1 MSTLSDVLAEHTKLS
16 GSAVAH
22 LQALVSEWQLL
33 ADLSFSDLLLW
44 VPAQADRLICAA
56 QARPTTG
63 VTAFVDDRVLAT
75 MTFAE
80 FPLLRRAWEEER
92 VVSEEPPIDLQ
103 RSWIHRHV
111 IPVRYLDEVVAVI
124 ERDTSSLVAR
134 EGSLLETAY
143 VDAADDLFQ
152 MVADGSFPPH
162 EQPGEMHTGPR
173 AGDGL
178 LRLDADGGVVYV
190 SPNALSAYHRLAY
203 NGEVLGQDL
212 ASLTRPLIDDPFD
225 AAELVN
231 RISGAVHGRTSL
243 RMEVEAKAATV
254 LFRALPLRPRG
265 RPSGALVLVRD
276 VTEVRRRDRA
286 LLSKDATI
294 REIHHRVKNNLQT
307 VAALLRMQARRSVDP
322 SVRQALHESVRR
334 VASIALVHETL
345 STSPDDRVDLDQI
358 VDRLVPMIS
367 DVAAA
372 ETSARV
378 RRSGTFGILGAE
390 LATPLVMVLAEVV
403 QNALQHAFVPAATA
417 AGQSAD
423 SGSTDD
429 PFGGQPAGGPQDAA
443 GGQVGIT
450 VQRSAKQLDIVVT
463 DDGVGLPDGFS
474 METASGLGLQ
484 IVRTL
489 VAAELLGTIE
499 MGSRA
504 GRAGTADSGT
514 TVHIVVPL
522 RGRS

>member
-1 MSTLSDVLAEHTKLS
+1 MSTLSDLLAEHSDLS
-16 GSAVAH
+16 GSAVAR
-22 LQALVSEWQLL
+22 LQAVVSEWQLL

-44 VPAQADRLICAA
+44 VPTGTGVMICAA

-63 VTAFVDDRVLAT
+63 VTAFVDDRVSGT
-75 MTFAE
+75 IEPSE
-80 FPLLRRAWEEER
+80 FPLLRHAWEEER
-92 VVSEEPPIDLQ
+92 VMSEPPPLDAPG
-103 RSWIHRHV
+103 SWIRREV
-111 IPVRYLDEVVAVI
+111 IPVRHLDGIIALI
-124 ERDTSSLVAR
+124 ERDTSSMVGR
-134 EGSLLETAY
+134 EASLLETAY

-152 MVADGSFPPH
+152 MVADGTFPPSEH
-162 EQPGEMHTGPR
+162 PGEMHTGPR

-178 LRLDADGGVVYV
+178 LRLDADGKVVYV

-212 ASLTRPLIDDPFD
+212 AVLTRPLIDDPFD
-225 AAELVN
+225 AAELAA
-231 RISGAVHGRTSL
+231 RIDGAVDGRAGL
-243 RMEVEAKAATV
+243 RMEVEARAATV
-254 LFRALPLRPRG
+254 LFRALPLRPHG
-265 RPSGALVLVRD
+265 RASGALVLVRD

-307 VAALLRMQARRSVDP
+307 VAALLRMQGRRSADP
-322 SVRQALHESVRR
+322 SVRQALSESMRR

-378 RRSGTFGILGAE
+378 RRVGTFGILGAE
-390 LATPLVMVLAEVV
+390 LATPLVMVLAEIV
-403 QNALQHAFVPAATA
+403 QNALQHAF
-417 AGQSAD
+417 
-423 SGSTDD
+423 
-429 PFGGQPAGGPQDAA
+429 GPET
-443 GGQVGIT
+443 GEGQVTIA
-450 VQRSAKQLDIVVT
+450 VDRSAKELDIVVS
-463 DDGVGLPDGFS
+463 DDGQGLPEGFS
-474 METASGLGLQ
+474 MEKASGLGLQ

-489 VAAELLGTIE
+489 VDSELLGSIE
-499 MGSRA
+499 MCHRNGER
-504 GRAGTADSGT
+504 GTA
-514 TVHIVVPL
+514 VRIRVPL

>member
-1 MSTLSDVLAEHTKLS
+1 MSTLSDVLAEHSLLS

-22 LQALVSEWQLL
+22 LQAVVSEWQLL

-44 VPAQADRLICAA
+44 VPTEPDKLVCAA
-56 QARPTTG
+56 QTRPTTG
-63 VTAFVDDRVLAT
+63 VTAFPDDRVSGIVS
-75 MTFAE
+75 FDQ

-92 VVSEEPPIDLQ
+92 VVSEEPPLDAPG
-103 RSWIHRHV
+103 SWIRREV
-111 IPVRYLDEVVAVI
+111 IPVRYLDEVIAVI
-124 ERDTSSLVAR
+124 ERDTSSLVGR

-152 MVADGSFPPH
+152 MVSDGSFPPH
-162 EQPGEMHTGPR
+162 DHPGEMHTGPR

-178 LRLDADGGVVYV
+178 LRLDADGRVVYV

-212 ASLTRPLIDDPFD
+212 VTLTKPLIDDPFD
-225 AAELVN
+225 AAELAA
-231 RISGAVHGRTSL
+231 RINGAVDGRAGL
-243 RMEVEAKAATV
+243 RMEVEARAATV
-254 LFRALPLRPRG
+254 LFRALPLRPHG

-307 VAALLRMQARRSVDP
+307 VAALLRMQARRSADP
-322 SVRQALHESVRR
+322 SVQQALSESVRR
-334 VASIALVHETL
+334 VASIAMVHETL

-372 ETSARV
+372 ESSARV
-378 RRSGTFGILGAE
+378 RRIGTFGILGAE

-403 QNALQHAFVPAATA
+403 QNALQHAFAPE
-417 AGQSAD
+417 S
-423 SGSTDD
+423 
-429 PFGGQPAGGPQDAA
+429 P
-443 GGQVGIT
+443 GGQVTIT
-450 VQRSAKQLDIVVT
+450 VDRSAKQLDIT
-463 DDGVGLPDGFS
+463 IADDGVGLPDGFS
-474 METASGLGLQ
+474 VEKASGLGLQ

-489 VAAELLGTIE
+489 VEAELLGSIE
-499 MGSRA
+499 MDSRDGA
-504 GRAGTADSGT
+504 VGTS
-514 TVHIVVPL
+514 VRILVPL

>member
-1 MSTLSDVLAEHTKLS
+1 MSTLSDVLAEFSSLS
-16 GSAVAH
+16 GAAVAH
-22 LQALVSEWQLL
+22 LQAVVSEWQLL

-44 VPAQADRLICAA
+44 VPAEPGRLICAA

-63 VTAFVDDRVLAT
+63 VTAFIDDRVKAVVALPD
-75 MTFAE
+75 

-92 VVSEEPPIDLQ
+92 VVSDDPPPETP
-103 RSWIHRHV
+103 RSWIRRQT
-111 IPVRYLDEVVAVI
+111 IPVRHQGEVIAVI
-124 ERDTSSLVAR
+124 ERDTSSLVGR

-152 MVADGSFPPH
+152 MVCDGTFPPP
-162 EQPGEMHTGPR
+162 ERPGELHTGPR

-178 LRLDADGGVVYV
+178 LRLDADGKVVYV

-203 NGEVLGQDL
+203 NGEMVGQSL
-212 ASLTRPLIDDPFD
+212 AQVTRGLVDDPFD
-225 AAELVN
+225 AAELAK
-231 RISGAVHGRTSL
+231 RITDAVDGRPGL
-243 RMEVEAKAATV
+243 RMEVEARAATV
-254 LFRALPLRPRG
+254 LFRALPLRPHG

-307 VAALLRMQARRSVDP
+307 VAALLRMQARRSADP
-322 SVRQALHESVRR
+322 SVRQALGESVRR
-334 VASIALVHETL
+334 VASIAMVHETL

-378 RRSGTFGILGAE
+378 RRVGSLGVLGAE

-403 QNALQHAFVPAATA
+403 QNALQHAFDGAPE
-417 AGQSAD
+417 
-423 SGSTDD
+423 D
-429 PFGGQPAGGPQDAA
+429 PGPDGGA
-443 GGQVGIT
+443 QVTIL
-450 VQRSAKQLDIVVT
+450 VERSAKELDIVVS
-463 DDGVGLPDGFS
+463 DNGVGLPPGFAI
-474 METASGLGLQ
+474 EQAKGLGLQ

-489 VAAELLGTIE
+489 VEAELLGTIE
-499 MGSRA
+499 MGA
-504 GRAGTADSGT
+504 IDGGDGQGTY
-514 TVHIVVPL
+514 VHMTFPL
-522 RGRS
+522 RGRSK

>member
-1 MSTLSDVLAEHTKLS
+1 MSTLSDVLAEHSALS

-22 LQALVSEWQLL
+22 LQAVVSEWQLL

-44 VPAQADRLICAA
+44 VPIESNQLICAA

-63 VTAFVDDRVLAT
+63 VTAFVDDKVAA
-75 MTFAE
+75 MATFAD
-80 FPLLRRAWEEER
+80 FPLLRHAWEEER
-92 VVSEEPPIDLQ
+92 VMSEDPPLDVPGN
-103 RSWIHRHV
+103 WIRRQA

-124 ERDTSSLVAR
+124 ERDTSSMVGR
-134 EGSLLETAY
+134 ESSLLETAY

-152 MVADGSFPPH
+152 MVSDGSFPPA
-162 EQPGEMHTGPR
+162 ESPGELHTGPR

-178 LRLDADGGVVYV
+178 LRLDADGRVVFV

-203 NGEVLGQDL
+203 NGEVIGQHL
-212 ASLTRPLIDDPFD
+212 AVLTRPLIDDPFD
-225 AAELVN
+225 AAELAE
-231 RISGAVHGRTSL
+231 RIDGAVEGRAGL

-254 LFRALPLRPRG
+254 LFRALPLRPHG

-276 VTEVRRRDRA
+276 VTEVRRRDKA

-307 VAALLRMQARRSVDP
+307 VAALLRMQARRSGDP
-322 SVRQALHESVRR
+322 SVRQALSESVRR
-334 VASIALVHETL
+334 VASIAMVHETL

-378 RRSGTFGILGAE
+378 RRVGTFGILGAE

-403 QNALQHAFVPAATA
+403 QNALQHAFVPET
-417 AGQSAD
+417 
-423 SGSTDD
+423 
-429 PFGGQPAGGPQDAA
+429 P
-443 GGQVGIT
+443 GGQVTI
-450 VQRSAKQLDIVVT
+450 VVNRSAKELDIDVT
-463 DDGVGLPDGFS
+463 DNGVGLPEGFQVDS
-474 METASGLGLQ
+474 AAGLGLQ

-489 VAAELLGTIE
+489 VEAELLGSIC
-499 MGSRA
+499 MG
-504 GRAGTADSGT
+504 GRDAEPGTS
-514 TVHIVVPL
+514 VQLKVPL

>member
-1 MSTLSDVLAEHTKLS
+1 MSTLSDVLAEHSVLS

-22 LQALVSEWQLL
+22 LQTVVSEWQLL

-44 VPAQADRLICAA
+44 VPTDADLLICAA

-63 VTAFVDDRVLAT
+63 VTAFVDDRVSAIVS
-75 MTFAE
+75 FPA
-80 FPLLRRAWEEER
+80 FPLLRHAWEEER
-92 VVSEEPPIDLQ
+92 VMSEEPLVDAP
-103 RSWIHRHV
+103 RSFIRRQV
-111 IPVRYLDEVVAVI
+111 IPVRYQDDVIAVI
-124 ERDTSSLVAR
+124 ERDTSSMVGR

-152 MVADGSFPPH
+152 MVCDGSFPPQ
-162 EQPGEMHTGPR
+162 ENPGEMHTGPR

-178 LRLDADGGVVYV
+178 LRLDADGKVVYV

-203 NGEVLGQDL
+203 NGEVLGQQL
-212 ASLTRPLIDDPFD
+212 SVLTRPLIDDPFD
-225 AAELVN
+225 AAELAD
-231 RISGAVHGRTSL
+231 RICGAVRGRAGL

-254 LFRALPLRPRG
+254 LFRALPLRPHG

-307 VAALLRMQARRSVDP
+307 VAALLRMQARRSGDP
-322 SVRQALHESVRR
+322 SVQQALSESVRR
-334 VASIALVHETL
+334 VASIAMVHETL

-378 RRSGTFGILGAE
+378 RRTGTFGILGAE

-403 QNALQHAFVPAATA
+403 QNALQHAFVPET
-417 AGQSAD
+417 
-423 SGSTDD
+423 
-429 PFGGQPAGGPQDAA
+429 PGGH
-443 GGQVGIT
+443 VTIT
-450 VQRSAKQLDIVVT
+450 VERSAKQLDIVVS
-463 DDGVGLPDGFS
+463 DDGVGLPEGFS
-474 METASGLGLQ
+474 VENASGLGLQ

-489 VAAELLGTIE
+489 VEAELLGSID
-499 MGSRA
+499 MGR
-504 GRAGTADSGT
+504 RTDDRGTS
-514 TVHIVVPL
+514 VQIVVPL
-522 RGRS
+522 RGRC

>member
-1 MSTLSDVLAEHTKLS
+1 MSTLSDVLAEHSALS

-22 LQALVSEWQLL
+22 LQAVVSEWQLL

-44 VPAQADRLICAA
+44 VPIESNQLICAA

-63 VTAFVDDRVLAT
+63 VTAFVDDKVAAIAT
-75 MTFAE
+75 FSD
-80 FPLLRRAWEEER
+80 FPLLRHAWEEER
-92 VVSEEPPIDLQ
+92 VMSEDPPLDVPG
-103 RSWIHRHV
+103 SWIRRQA
-111 IPVRYLDEVVAVI
+111 IPVRYLDQVVAVI
-124 ERDTSSLVAR
+124 ERDTSSMVGR
-134 EGSLLETAY
+134 ESSLLETAY

-152 MVADGSFPPH
+152 MVADGTFPPG
-162 EQPGEMHTGPR
+162 ENPGELHTGPR

-178 LRLDADGGVVYV
+178 LRLDADGRVVFV

-203 NGEVLGQDL
+203 NGEVIGQQL
-212 ASLTRPLIDDPFD
+212 AELTRPLIDDPFD
-225 AAELVN
+225 ATELGD
-231 RISGAVHGRTSL
+231 RIDGAVHGRASL

-254 LFRALPLRPRG
+254 LFRALPLRPHG

-276 VTEVRRRDRA
+276 VTEVRRRDKA

-307 VAALLRMQARRSVDP
+307 VAALLRMQARRSGDP
-322 SVRQALHESVRR
+322 SVRQALSESVRR
-334 VASIALVHETL
+334 VASIAMVHETL

-378 RRSGTFGILGAE
+378 RRIGTFGILGAE

-403 QNALQHAFVPAATA
+403 QNALQHAFVPET
-417 AGQSAD
+417 
-423 SGSTDD
+423 
-429 PFGGQPAGGPQDAA
+429 P
-443 GGQVGIT
+443 GGQVTIL
-450 VQRSAKQLDIVVT
+450 VNRSAKELDIDVT
-463 DDGVGLPDGFS
+463 DNGIGLSAGFQVDS
-474 METASGLGLQ
+474 AAGLGLQ
-484 IVRTL
+484 IVKTL
-489 VAAELLGTIE
+489 VEAELLGSIC
-499 MGSRA
+499 MGDRD
-504 GRAGTADSGT
+504 GEPGTS
-514 TVHIVVPL
+514 VHLVVPL

>member
-1 MSTLSDVLAEHTKLS
+1 MSTLSDVLAEHTQLS

-33 ADLSFSDLLLW
+33 ADLSFSDLVLW
-44 VPAQADRLICAA
+44 VPTQDDWLICAA

-75 MTFAE
+75 ITFTR

-92 VVSEEPPIDLQ
+92 VVSEEPPIDLPG
-103 RSWIHRHV
+103 SWIHRHAS
-111 IPVRYLDEVVAVI
+111 PVRYLDEVIAI
-124 ERDTSSLVAR
+124 LERDTSSLVGR

-152 MVADGSFPPH
+152 MVADGTFPPH
-162 EQPGEMHTGPR
+162 EHPGEMHTGPR

-178 LRLDADGGVVYV
+178 LRLDADGRVVFV

-203 NGEVLGQDL
+203 TGEVLGQHL
-212 ASLTRPLIDDPFD
+212 AGLTRPLIDDPFD
-225 AAELVN
+225 GAELLKRICAAVN
-231 RISGAVHGRTSL
+231 GTPSL
-243 RMEVEAKAATV
+243 RMEVEASAATV
-254 LFRALPLRPRG
+254 LFRALPLRPHG
-265 RPSGALVLVRD
+265 RSCGALVLVRD

-307 VAALLRMQARRSVDP
+307 VAALLRMQARRSADA
-322 SVRQALHESVRR
+322 SVQQALNESVRR
-334 VASIALVHETL
+334 VASIALVHDTL
-345 STSPDDRVDLDQI
+345 STAPDDRVDLDQI

-378 RRSGTFGILGAE
+378 RRHGTFGILGVD

-403 QNALQHAFVPAATA
+403 QNALQHAFVTA
-417 AGQSAD
+417 RSAGP
-423 SGSTDD
+423 GD
-429 PFGGQPAGGPQDAA
+429 PPV
-443 GGQVGIT
+443 GQVEID
-450 VQRSAKQLDIVVT
+450 VQRSAGQLAIVVT
-463 DDGVGLPDGFS
+463 DDGVGLPQGFA
-474 METASGLGLQ
+474 MHTAAGLGLQ

-499 MGSRA
+499 MGRA
-504 GRAGTADSGT
+504 EPGDLP
-514 TVHIVVPL
+514 VPAPPCA
-522 RGRS
+522 S